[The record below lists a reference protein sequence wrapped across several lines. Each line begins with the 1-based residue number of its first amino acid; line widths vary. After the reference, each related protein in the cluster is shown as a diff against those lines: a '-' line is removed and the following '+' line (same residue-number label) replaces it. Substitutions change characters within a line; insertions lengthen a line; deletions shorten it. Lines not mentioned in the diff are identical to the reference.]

1 MRSARRLQLLRPRE
15 INPALATVDRPPQ
28 LVAGGPEVVG
38 VVRVDINMR
47 EVEGARRDV
56 GIVRDESPRIACV
69 VGSIKARLCGGI
81 DEVPSVCCVIWRS
94 ISSFTS
100 VCFSC
105 SESCSSEFAKGIAA
119 RSTWH
124 QTPINV
130 LPMVNIFVKY
140 RGFRL
145 RLGTSAATNGAASRG
160 YASFST
166 EESCSMI
173 ACCIRTEHLAAS
185 WLG

>member
-1 MRSARRLQLLRPRE
+1 MFLCTL
-15 INPALATVDRPPQ
+15 LATIVFRPNFGTDSGLGALFNWNGRVPATSC
-28 LVAGGPEVVG
+28 VAIGY
-38 VVRVDINMR
+38 RL
-47 EVEGARRDV
+47 GACN
-56 GIVRDESPRIACV
+56 E
-69 VGSIKARLCGGI
+69 LCGGI
-81 DEVPSVCCVIWRS
+81 NEVPSVCCVIWRS